1 MRKYLPLLILVLLIT
16 SCGPSIEPL
25 TPQEIEQEKQ
35 AVIDVIKAYNKA
47 SQNKDFAGILPTL
60 ADDVVFFGTD
70 SAEVIKNLN
79 EFKAKITQQFDE
91 VDEMRFGEMTDVSVI
106 IDPYGNFASVIYG
119 MPLTIVV
126 DNVMEKM
133 FVRVARTLRKEDG
146 RWVIVSGIIGVARGT
161 ESATKDTL
169 SQ

>member
-1 MRKYLPLLILVLLIT
+1 MKKYLPLFILMIFIA

-25 TPQEIEQEKQ
+25 TQQEIEQEKQ

-47 SQNKDFAGILPTL
+47 SQEKDFAGILPTL
-60 ADDVVFFGTD
+60 ADNVVFFGTD

-79 EFKAKITQQFDE
+79 EFKAKITEQFNE
-91 VDEMRFGEMTDVSVI
+91 VDEMRIGEMTDVSVI

-119 MPLTIVV
+119 MPLTVV
-126 DNVMEKM
+126 IDNVMEKM
-133 FVRVARTLRKEDG
+133 FVRVARTLKKEDG

-161 ESATKDTL
+161 SSAVADTL

>member
-1 MRKYLPLLILVLLIT
+1 MAKYLPFFILMLIIT

-25 TPQEIEQEKQ
+25 TPQELATEKES
-35 AVIDVIKAYNKA
+35 VLEVIKAYNKA
-47 SQNKDFAGILPTL
+47 SQEKDFAGILPTL
-60 ADDVVFFGTD
+60 SDDVVFFGTD

-79 EFKAKITQQFDE
+79 EFKAKITEQFNN
-91 VDEMRFGEMTDVSVI
+91 VDEIRYGEMSDVSVI

-119 MPLTIVV
+119 MPLTVV
-126 DNVMEKM
+126 MGNVIEKM

-161 ESATKDTL
+161 TSTVKDTVGE
-169 SQ
+169 